1 LSRNRTRPGNC
12 CSAARASPE
21 TTRSFAPA
29 QNAGYLQSTAKRN
42 LIVQLRMALIEEHTM
57 PQSNAT
63 VQTQH
68 GSAYISRLCK
78 HWSHRFA
85 VSLTDEEGHIDFGGG
100 QHCVLQA
107 LPDGIRMEIRA
118 PDPQTLK
125 SLEGVVV
132 DHLARMANHDKPSA
146 AVWVRS

>member
-1 LSRNRTRPGNC
+1 
-12 CSAARASPE
+12 
-21 TTRSFAPA
+21 
-29 QNAGYLQSTAKRN
+29 
-42 LIVQLRMALIEEHTM
+42 MALTEEDTM

-85 VSLTDEEGHIDFGGG
+85 VSLTDEEGHIDFGDG

-107 LPDGIRMEIRA
+107 LPDGIRMEIHA
-118 PDPQTLK
+118 PDPQTLE
-125 SLEGVVV
+125 SLESVVV